1 MRHLRDADEQKHT
14 GNAESTKFLR
24 VSLELV
30 EEVRAHDVGQDVHRV
45 PQAPFHSVRPA
56 KNISQNKLP
65 MRSNHTKQT
74 LAFRGRGW
82 DRLCRCPRGG
92 GQRRPA
98 QRSAVPGQVE
108 MKCATG
114 TSPVSGKQAPSRSV
128 PAAGTCQTHLLCR
141 CICRRVTA
149 DLSHPP
155 FANKQRGDQ
164 RTVRPSRSG
173 CPRP

>member
-1 MRHLRDADEQKHT
+1 MRHLRDADEQKDT

-30 EEVRAHDVGQDVHRV
+30 EEVRAHDIGQDVHRV

-82 DRLCRCPRGG
+82 DRLCRCPQGG
-92 GQRRPA
+92 GRRHPA
-98 QRSAVPGQVE
+98 QRRAWSGRAEMRNGHITCVRHASSISICPCGRNLPDTSFVPLYLQACHGRPFPPAVCKQTTRRSTHSSAQ
-108 MKCATG
+108 
-114 TSPVSGKQAPSRSV
+114 
-128 PAAGTCQTHLLCR
+128 
-141 CICRRVTA
+141 
-149 DLSHPP
+149 
-155 FANKQRGDQ
+155 
-164 RTVRPSRSG
+164 
-173 CPRP
+173 